1 VRRAL
6 FLASVERDLRAIFV
20 YIAEA
25 SDSVAVGR
33 EFVRQIRDHCH
44 KLASL
49 PGTLGRERPE
59 LLPGI
64 RSIAYRNYVIFFRY
78 SDGRLEVVDILEGH
92 RDIAAFFDSKS
103 DR

>member
-1 VRRAL
+1 MRRAL
-6 FLASVERDLRAIFV
+6 FLASVERDLRSIFI
-20 YIAEA
+20 YIAET
-25 SDSVAVGR
+25 SDSITVGR
-33 EFVRQIRDHCH
+33 EFVRQIRNHCH

-78 SDGRLEVVDILEGH
+78 SDGRFEVVDILEGH
-92 RDIAAFFDSKS
+92 RDIEAFFDREG

>member
-6 FLASVERDLRAIFV
+6 FLGSVERDLRTIFI

-25 SDSVAVGR
+25 SDSISVGR
-33 EFVRQIRDHCH
+33 EFVRQRRDHRH

-49 PGTLGRERPE
+49 PGTIGRERPE

-64 RSIAYRNYVIFFRY
+64 RSIAYRNNVIFFRY
-78 SDGRLEVVDILEGH
+78 MDDRFEVVDILEGH
-92 RDIAAFFDSKS
+92 RDIVAFFESQGT
-103 DR
+103 